1 MTKTLGGGD
10 AKSKA
15 KKKQQ
20 QPSNLQAMH
29 NNNKS
34 GGGGNSS
41 SSGSDSSDSSSSSSD
56 ESESD
61 SENESK
67 MPASAAQQQKQNSAA
82 ASQQLIGNAVSAANN
97 LGPGSRPNV
106 STPKL
111 PNNSSNN
118 DAALGNNIKV
128 RNDLMPGGGGGRLSG
143 NTTPNSIGSNSGV
156 MPSFPAANFA
166 TAAGGAVSQQPLQAV
181 RPFPPAVSTTPQ
193 QSPTQQLLQQAKA
206 NVPGP
211 LSHLSTAMN
220 NSNSLDIPSLDSP
233 AAPQKT
239 KAMLKG
245 WTSLAGPTTAGA
257 MGTASLPMPSMTG
270 TVASLPTPV
279 NTSSSIVAHHH
290 PIPAAAAVGPPP
302 EHPSSRSSSSGN
314 GGGGGGSSSSNV
326 SKSQVLQ
333 QKASDTF
340 NAFRKAA
347 QEKTE
352 RERQLKEQQET
363 VRLKKEA
370 AERER
375 KRQEHERKMEM
386 QEVEML
392 EQARRSM
399 SIGRASSG
407 GGVTAAGIS
416 AILGGPTPPT
426 DNGNGNSSGISP
438 PGMSPGFTSEAERA
452 RLERQRAREK
462 EQERRRREAKAGG
475 IDMNM
480 QSDLMAAFEENII

>member
-1 MTKTLGGGD
+1 VTKTLGGGD
-10 AKSKA
+10 AKNKS

-20 QPSNLQAMH
+20 QQQQSSTSLQSMH

-41 SSGSDSSDSSSSSSD
+41 SSGSDSSDSSSSSS
-56 ESESD
+56 EESD
-61 SENESK
+61 SESEPETKPAAAPQNSVP
-67 MPASAAQQQKQNSAA
+67 PASVSSNNMPRQN
-82 ASQQLIGNAVSAANN
+82 
-97 LGPGSRPNV
+97 P

-111 PNNSSNN
+111 PANNSLPPTN
-118 DAALGNNIKV
+118 DSALGNNIKV
-128 RNDLMPGGGGGRLSG
+128 RNDLMPGGGGGRMSG
-143 NTTPNSIGSNSGV
+143 DTTPNSMTGMPPFNPSNFSAGV
-156 MPSFPAANFA
+156 I
-166 TAAGGAVSQQPLQAV
+166 SQPPMQAV
-181 RPFPPAVSTTPQ
+181 RPFPPSVVTTPQ
-193 QSPTQQLLQQAKA
+193 QSPTELLQQQQQQMAAAAAKLNA
-206 NVPGP
+206 PG
-211 LSHLSTAMN
+211 LAHLSVPMN
-220 NSNSLDIPSLDSP
+220 SADIPSIDSP

-245 WTSLAGPTTAGA
+245 WSSLAGPGSTGT
-257 MGTASLPMPSMTG
+257 MGGGIPVPSMTAP
-270 TVASLPTPV
+270 VSSMPIPVTP
-279 NTSSSIVAHHH
+279 HH
-290 PIPAAAAVGPPP
+290 PVPAVAAGPPP
-302 EHPSSRSSSSGN
+302 EHSSRSGSGGN
-314 GGGGGGSSSSNV
+314 GGGGGGSSNV
-326 SKSQVLQ
+326 NKSQILQ

-375 KRQEHERKMEM
+375 KRQEHERKREL
-386 QEVEML
+386 QDEEML

-399 SIGRASSG
+399 QIVRTGSG
-407 GGVTAAGIS
+407 APAAP
-416 AILGGPTPPT
+416 GPVLPGLVAAM

-438 PGMSPGFTSEAERA
+438 SGMSPVMTDAA
-452 RLERQRAREK
+452 RVRQREREK

>member
-10 AKSKA
+10 AKNKSK
-15 KKKQQ
+15 KSKQQ
-20 QPSNLQAMH
+20 QQQSSSSLQSMH

-41 SSGSDSSDSSSSSSD
+41 SSGSDSSDSSSSSSEESD
-56 ESESD
+56 TESEP
-61 SENESK
+61 ETK
-67 MPASAAQQQKQNSAA
+67 PAVAPQNSVPS
-82 ASQQLIGNAVSAANN
+82 ASVSTNN
-97 LGPGSRPNV
+97 LPRQNPP
-106 STPKL
+106 TPKL
-111 PNNSSNN
+111 STNNSAPPSN
-118 DAALGNNIKV
+118 DSALGNNIKV
-128 RNDLMPGGGGGRLSG
+128 RNDLMPGGGGGRMSG
-143 NTTPNSIGSNSGV
+143 NTTPNSMTG
-156 MPSFPAANFA
+156 MPPFNPANFS
-166 TAAGGAVSQQPLQAV
+166 AGAIPQQPMQAV
-181 RPFPPAVSTTPQ
+181 RPFPPAVVTTPQ
-193 QSPTQQLLQQAKA
+193 QSPTELLQQQQQQMAAAAAKLNA
-206 NVPGP
+206 PG
-211 LSHLSTAMN
+211 LSHLSAPMN
-220 NSNSLDIPSLDSP
+220 SAEIPSLDSP

-245 WTSLAGPTTAGA
+245 WSSLAGPGSAGT
-257 MGTASLPMPSMTG
+257 MGGGVPVQSVTG
-270 TVASLPTPV
+270 PVASMPIPV
-279 NTSSSIVAHHH
+279 STAHH
-290 PIPAAAAVGPPP
+290 PVPAVSAGPPP
-302 EHPSSRSSSSGN
+302 EHSSRS
-314 GGGGGGSSSSNV
+314 GGGGGGGGGGGNSNV
-326 SKSQVLQ
+326 NKSQILQ

-375 KRQEHERKMEM
+375 KRQEHERKREL
-386 QEVEML
+386 QDEEML

-399 SIGRASSG
+399 QIGRTGSSAP
-407 GGVTAAGIS
+407 AAPSPALTSSIV
-416 AILGGPTPPT
+416 PM

-438 PGMSPGFTSEAERA
+438 SGMSPVMTDAARA
-452 RLERQRAREK
+452 QLVRQREREK